1 MPEQEGILFRLSLF
15 QRVFAGCR
23 QSLLGDG
30 EMSCHDSRAPS
41 LRPVRHY
48 PHLLDIDPKPR
59 IEWDFNPP
67 ETCPLIPK
75 IAYRV
80 YGFNFAWFEKRL
92 RRVRGLGISA
102 ITQPA

>member
-1 MPEQEGILFRLSLF
+1 MPEQEEILFRLSLF

-41 LRPVRHY
+41 LQPVRHY

-67 ETCPLIPK
+67 EMCAARHTVRAAK
-75 IAYRV
+75 IEELKKNSKV
-80 YGFNFAWFEKRL
+80 PI
-92 RRVRGLGISA
+92 ISFRNCV
-102 ITQPA
+102 P